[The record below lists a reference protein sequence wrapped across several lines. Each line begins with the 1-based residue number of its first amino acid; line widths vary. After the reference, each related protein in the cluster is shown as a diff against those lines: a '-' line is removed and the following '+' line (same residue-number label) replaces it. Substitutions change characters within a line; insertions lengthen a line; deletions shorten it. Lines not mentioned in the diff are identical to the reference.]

1 MSATVSH
8 LVSFAP
14 LLALLTWAAVEDW
27 RTRRIRNWLTLTLA
41 VTGLVQSFTP
51 VRTVGPLDS
60 ALGLAVGF
68 TLPFAMFVIGAVRGG
83 DVKLMAG
90 AGAWL
95 GWKGILLVFVLE
107 KVVGLAIVLAQ
118 CAAAGRLGELMRN
131 TRVLAVELLN
141 VRHLGAEH
149 VAETGRTFRSIDRP
163 LPYAVPVLVAT
174 LLVLYLFTRG
184 VPGGRL

>member
-1 MSATVSH
+1 MSPTLSH
-8 LVSFAP
+8 LASFAP
-14 LLALLTWAAVEDW
+14 LIALLSWAAVEDW
-27 RTRRIRNWLTLTLA
+27 RTRHIRNWLTLTLA
-41 VTGLVQSFTP
+41 VTGLVQSFTA

-60 ALGLAVGF
+60 LSGLAVGF
-68 TLPFAMFVIGAVRGG
+68 MLSLAMFVIGAVRGG

-107 KVVGLAIVLAQ
+107 KVVGLAIVLTQ
-118 CAAAGRLGELMRN
+118 CAVSGRLPQLVRN

-141 VRHLGAEH
+141 VRHLGADH

-174 LLVLYLFTRG
+174 VLVLYLFTQGAR
-184 VPGGRL
+184 

>member
-1 MSATVSH
+1 MTPTLSH
-8 LVSFAP
+8 LASFAP
-14 LLALLTWAAVEDW
+14 LVALLTWAAVEDW
-27 RTRRIRNWLTLTLA
+27 RTRRIRNWLTLALA

-51 VRTVGPLDS
+51 AGTVGPLDS
-60 ALGLAVGF
+60 LLGLALGF
-68 TLPFAMFVIGAVRGG
+68 ALMLGMFLIGAVRGG

-95 GWKGILLVFVLE
+95 GWKGILLLFVLE
-107 KVVGLAIVLAQ
+107 KVAGLAIVLAQ
-118 CAAAGRLGELMRN
+118 CAATGRLGRLARN

-141 VRHLGAEH
+141 VRHLGAAH

-174 LLVLYLFTRG
+174 VVVLYLFTQ
-184 VPGGRL
+184 GGP

>member
-1 MSATVSH
+1 MMPALSQLA
-8 LVSFAP
+8 SFAP
-14 LLALLTWAAVEDW
+14 LVALLAWAAAEDW

-51 VRTVGPLDS
+51 VRTVAPLDS
-60 ALGLAVGF
+60 VLGLALGF
-68 TLPFAMFVIGAVRGG
+68 TLMLAMFLVGAVRGG
-83 DVKLMAG
+83 DVKLVAG

-107 KVVGLAIVLAQ
+107 KVVALAIVLSQ
-118 CAAAGRLGELMRN
+118 CAASGRLGQLLRN

-174 LLVLYLFTRG
+174 VAVLYLLP
-184 VPGGRL
+184 PG

>member
-1 MSATVSH
+1 MSATTASH
-8 LVSFAP
+8 LLSFAP

-60 ALGLAVGF
+60 ALGLAGGF
-68 TLPFAMFVIGAVRGG
+68 ALMFVMFAIGAVRGG
-83 DVKLMAG
+83 DDKLMAG

-118 CAAAGRLGELMRN
+118 CAAAGRLGELLRN

-163 LPYAVPVLVAT
+163 LPYAVPVTIAVMI
-174 LLVLYLFTRG
+174 LLFASYG
-184 VPGGRL
+184 

>member
-1 MSATVSH
+1 MSPTLSH
-8 LVSFAP
+8 LASFVP
-14 LLALLTWAAVEDW
+14 LVALLTWAAVEDW
-27 RTRRIRNWLTLTLA
+27 RTRHIRNWLTLTLA

-51 VRTVGPLDS
+51 ARTVGPWDS
-60 ALGLAVGF
+60 LLGLLVGF
-68 TLPFAMFVIGAVRGG
+68 TLPLALFVIGAVRGG

-107 KVVGLAIVLAQ
+107 KVVGLAIVLTQ
-118 CAAAGRLGELMRN
+118 CAAAGRLGELLRN

-141 VRHLGAEH
+141 VRHLGVEH

-174 LLVLYLFTRG
+174 LFVLYLFTQ
-184 VPGGRL
+184 GGR

>member
-1 MSATVSH
+1 MNPTLSH
-8 LVSFAP
+8 LASFAP
-14 LLALLTWAAVEDW
+14 LVALLAWAAVEDW

-60 ALGLAVGF
+60 LLGLVLGF
-68 TLPFAMFVIGAVRGG
+68 ALMLAMFLIGAVRGG

-107 KVVGLAIVLAQ
+107 KGVGLAVVLAQ
-118 CAAAGRLGELMRN
+118 CAATGRLGQLVRN

-141 VRHLGAEH
+141 VRHLGAGH

-174 LLVLYLFTRG
+174 IVVLYLFTQGAR
-184 VPGGRL
+184 

>member
-1 MSATVSH
+1 MSPAVSH
-8 LVSFAP
+8 LASFAP
-14 LLALLTWAAVEDW
+14 LVALLTWAAVEDW
-27 RTRRIRNWLTLTLA
+27 RTRHIRNWLTLTLA
-41 VTGLVQSFTP
+41 VTGMVQSFTP

-60 ALGLAVGF
+60 VLGLAAGF
-68 TLPFAMFVIGAVRGG
+68 TLSLVLFVVGAVRGG
-83 DVKLMAG
+83 DVKLVAG

-118 CAAAGRLGELMRN
+118 CAASGRLAQLVRN

-174 LLVLYLFTRG
+174 LAVLYLFTQ
-184 VPGGRL
+184 GGR

>member
-1 MSATVSH
+1 MSASVSH
-8 LVSFAP
+8 LASFAP
-14 LLALLTWAAVEDW
+14 LVALLSWAAIEDW

-51 VRTVGPLDS
+51 VRTVGPLES
-60 ALGLAVGF
+60 LLGLVVGF
-68 TLPFAMFVIGAVRGG
+68 TLPLAMFVIGAVRGG

-107 KVVGLAIVLAQ
+107 KVVGLVVVLTQ
-118 CAAAGRLGELMRN
+118 CAASGRLGELVRN

-141 VRHLGAEH
+141 VRYLGAEH
-149 VAETGRTFRSIDRP
+149 VAATGRTFRSIDRP

-174 LLVLYLFTRG
+174 LIVLYVFTQ
-184 VPGGRL
+184 GGRL